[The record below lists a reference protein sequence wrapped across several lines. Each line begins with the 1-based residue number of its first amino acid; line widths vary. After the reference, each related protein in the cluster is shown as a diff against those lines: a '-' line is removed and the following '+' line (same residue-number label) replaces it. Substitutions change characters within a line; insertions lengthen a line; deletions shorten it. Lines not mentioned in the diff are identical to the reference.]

1 MNLLTKDK
9 MNTIKNIA
17 IGGAI
22 FMMSIANSLAGNQI
36 ESPRDI
42 KSIFDETKELCSKD
56 NGLLW
61 GHSLDVPIL
70 FIDEENG
77 VIYSNKNSSK
87 LELTEENNMYV
98 GALPDFIEVK
108 KGPQKIDK
116 RNWAVI
122 PLPLP
127 ENKIEQQC
135 LILHEAFHCLQPQ
148 IDLKPLP
155 YNNNHMEEME
165 ARLWLKLEWKALEFA
180 LQSEGEDRKQA
191 IIDAICFRKYRRALF
206 SDCDGCENRFE
217 IHEGMAE
224 YTANKICRTPN
235 EFKSYLQT
243 KLTALWESKSYVDCF
258 AYYTGP
264 VYAYLLDET
273 EANWRNQLGSKDDI
287 SILVQTA
294 YNIALPFDVYMEAE
308 ERSVLYSGA
317 KIMGEELDREIA
329 L

>member
-1 MNLLTKDK
+1 MKIKRILTVGVIFL
-9 MNTIKNIA
+9 MIYIVNTKANNQNYSPEIIKA
-17 IGGAI
+17 V
-22 FMMSIANSLAGNQI
+22 LD
-36 ESPRDI
+36 ESQ
-42 KSIFDETKELCSKD
+42 ELCSQD

-70 FIDEENG
+70 FVDEENEI
-77 VIYSNKNSSK
+77 VYSNKNSSK
-87 LELTEENNMYV
+87 LNLEEKNNIYI
-98 GALPDFIEVK
+98 GKLPDFIKVK

-116 RNWAVI
+116 RNWAII

-135 LILHEAFHCLQPQ
+135 VILHEAFHCLQPQ

-155 YNNNHMEEME
+155 YNNSHMEEME
-165 ARLWLKLEWKALEFA
+165 ARVWLKLEWKALDYA
-180 LQSEGEDRKQA
+180 LHSEGEDRKQA
-191 IIDAICFRKYRRALF
+191 IIDAICFRKYRRALY

-224 YTANKICRTPN
+224 YTAQKICRSKPELKSFLQSKLECLWEN
-235 EFKSYLQT
+235 KSY
-243 KLTALWESKSYVDCF
+243 ADCF
-258 AYYTGP
+258 AYFTGP

-273 EANWRNQLGSKDDI
+273 EINWRNQLGSKDDI
-287 SILVQTA
+287 AILVQTA
-294 YNIALPFDVYMEAE
+294 YNISLPFDVYMEAE

-317 KIMGEELDREIA
+317 KIMGEELDREIS

>member
-1 MNLLTKDK
+1 MMLFA
-9 MNTIKNIA
+9 NIA
-17 IGGAI
+17 VASQNYSAEYIRAV
-22 FMMSIANSLAGNQI
+22 L
-36 ESPRDI
+36 
-42 KSIFDETKELCSKD
+42 KETEELCSKD

-70 FIDEENG
+70 FIDEKNG
-77 VIYSNKNSSK
+77 IIYTNKNSSK
-87 LELTEENNMYV
+87 LDLEEKNNIYIGELPNFLKVE
-98 GALPDFIEVK
+98 

-127 ENKIEQQC
+127 ESKVEQQI

-148 IDLKPLP
+148 LDLKPQP
-155 YNNNHMEEME
+155 YNNSHMEEMD
-165 ARLWLKLEWKALEFA
+165 ARVWLKLEWTALDYA
-180 LQSEGEDRKQA
+180 LSSAGEDRKQA
-191 IIDAICFRKYRRALF
+191 IIDALCFRKYRRALY
-206 SDCDGCENRFE
+206 SNCDGCENRFE

-224 YTANKICRTPN
+224 YTAQKLCRSQE
-235 EFKSYLQT
+235 EFKSYLQD
-243 KLTALWESKSYVDCF
+243 KLECLWETQSYGDCF

-273 EANWRNQLGSKDDI
+273 EINWRNQLGSKDDI
-287 SILVQTA
+287 SLLVQSA
-294 YNIALPFDVYMEAE
+294 YNISLPFDIYMEAE

-317 KIMGEELDREIA
+317 QIMGEELDREIT

>member
-1 MNLLTKDK
+1 MKT
-9 MNTIKNIA
+9 TRIIV
-17 IGGAI
+17 IGVI
-22 FMMSIANSLAGNQI
+22 FLIVGIFNSKAGNQI
-36 ESPRDI
+36 YSPEEI
-42 KSIFDETKELCSKD
+42 KAVFDQTQNLCSKD

-70 FIDEENG
+70 FIDEENEL
-77 VIYSNKNSSK
+77 IYSNKNSSK
-87 LELTEENNMYV
+87 LNLKEQNNIYI
-98 GALPDFIEVK
+98 GPLPDFITIK

-116 RNWAVI
+116 RNWVVI

-135 LILHEAFHCLQPQ
+135 IILHEAFHCLQPQ

-155 YNNNHMEEME
+155 YNNKHIDEME
-165 ARLWLKLEWKALEFA
+165 ARVWLKLEWKALEFA
-180 LQSEGEDRKQA
+180 LQCDGEERKQA
-191 IIDAICFRKYRRALF
+191 IIDAICFRKYRRALY

-224 YTANKICRTPN
+224 YTAQKICRSKS
-235 EFKSYLQT
+235 EFKSFLQS
-243 KLTALWESKSYVDCF
+243 KLERLWKNKSYVDCF
-258 AYYTGP
+258 AYFTGP
-264 VYAYLLDET
+264 VYAFLLDET
-273 EANWRNQLGSKDDI
+273 ETNWRNQLGAKDDI
-287 SILVQTA
+287 AILVQSA
-294 YNIALPFDVYMEAE
+294 YNISLPFDIYMEAE

>member
-1 MNLLTKDK
+1 MKIIRILS
-9 MNTIKNIA
+9 I
-17 IGGAI
+17 GAI
-22 FMMSIANSLAGNQI
+22 FLMMFFSNVFAANQNYSA
-36 ESPRDI
+36 EDI
-42 KSIFDETKELCSKD
+42 KAVLEETQELCSKD

-77 VIYSNKNSSK
+77 LIYSNKNSSK
-87 LELTEENNMYV
+87 LNLEEKDNIYIGN
-98 GALPDFIEVK
+98 LPDDLKVE

-127 ENKIEQQC
+127 ESKIEQQV

-155 YNNNHMEEME
+155 YNNNHMEEMD
-165 ARLWLKLEWKALEFA
+165 ARVWLKLEWSALDFA
-180 LQSEGEDRKQA
+180 LSSEGENRKQA
-191 IIDAICFRKYRRALF
+191 IIDALCFRKYRRALY
-206 SDCDGCENRFE
+206 SNCDGCENRFE

-224 YTANKICRTPN
+224 YTAQKLCRSKE

-243 KLTALWESKSYVDCF
+243 KLESLWVTKSYVDCF

-273 EANWRNQLGSKDDI
+273 ETNWRSQLGSNDDI
-287 SILVQTA
+287 SILIQSA
-294 YNIALPFDVYMEAE
+294 FNISLPFDIYMEAE

-317 KIMGEELDREIA
+317 QIIGEELDREIT